1 MYKSILIL
9 LLIIKSITM
18 NNKLYSTLECSKCYE
33 TMYPIKSIK
42 RSVNSQ
48 IVRYCCNSCGKCKS
62 ILKTIVKRF

>member
-1 MYKSILIL
+1 MHH
-9 LLIIKSITM
+9 
-18 NNKLYSTLECSKCYE
+18 KLFSTLECSKCYE

-62 ILKTIVKRF
+62 ILKKKVQRF